1 MPDAPPDAEDEAAA
15 DDGVEVAAGA
25 ADDVEVAAGVAE
37 DVAALDELEEPE
49 LPQPAT
55 AKHTATRAKLP
66 KRRIDPDVVVP
77 IIGLQFC
84 RCQSHLTRRLCAE
97 GSNDQRS

>member
-15 DDGVEVAAGA
+15 DD
-25 ADDVEVAAGVAE
+25 DVEVAAGVAE
-37 DVAALDELEEPE
+37 DVAELDELEEPE

-84 RCQSHLTRRLCAE
+84 RCQSHLT
-97 GSNDQRS
+97 

>member
-15 DDGVEVAAGA
+15 DDDVEVAAGA
-25 ADDVEVAAGVAE
+25 AD

-55 AKHTATRAKLP
+55 AKHPATRAKLP